1 MVLDCSRHS
10 LVYLWDEHRATH
22 NLDCPHRL
30 FPLEL
35 LWFVSMEKIERE
47 RIRGRD
53 VMGKDLLALKI
64 EYVKL
69 QKSRKN
75 ITEEYKHY
83 CALVSKAEA
92 ELDSISWQQRLLQED
107 YDETNMILGQH
118 NDKLDGLDEELEK
131 VTRKIEE
138 IQNVFQEQGLTPSQV
153 YSMEELEKA
162 GQFTMSQHFEG

>member
-1 MVLDCSRHS
+1 MS
-10 LVYLWDEHRATH
+10 
-22 NLDCPHRL
+22 
-30 FPLEL
+30 
-35 LWFVSMEKIERE
+35 
-47 RIRGRD
+47 
-53 VMGKDLLALKI
+53 KDLLALKI

-75 ITEEYKHY
+75 IIEEYKHY

-153 YSMEELEKA
+153 YSMEELELA